1 MPAAAAK
8 RPRGR
13 PRTTPTPPG
22 RGRPLRVRKDG
33 AAFKPPTRITAEQLA
48 AWLEANHQRYWS
60 GRGRPPHG
68 TIPLV
73 VAAAEHFSVSRR
85 TVARLV
91 AVIAQRRARA
101 ARALPL
107 DAAAAGLLAA
117 LSERYQRIPA
127 GMTEPPAA
135 ARVRTPWGRAQP
147 AGVAGPAATAVVRAL
162 QPSAPRELDDGILR
176 YLTEHGD
183 PAFLDRVAALIARRR
198 RAYPGPSASGGGGQP
213 GARGLEAIG
222 LQASVRPTSGG
233 APAAPAGAPRS
244 DPIRDAL
251 LEALEAYAA
260 LGADGAARLAADA
273 LARQLTSPPSPR
285 R

>member
-1 MPAAAAK
+1 MPAAAK

-13 PRTTPTPPG
+13 PRLTPAPPG
-22 RGRPLRVRKDG
+22 RGRAPRVRKDG
-33 AAFKPPTRITAEQLA
+33 AAYKPPTRITAEQLA

-60 GRGRPPHG
+60 GRGRPPLG

-73 VAAAEHFSVSRR
+73 VAAAEHFAVSRR

-127 GMTEPPAA
+127 SMAA
-135 ARVRTPWGRAQP
+135 APRARAPSGQARP
-147 AGVAGPAATAVVRAL
+147 AGAAGPAATAVVRAL
-162 QPSAPRELDDGILR
+162 QASGPRELDDGILR

-183 PAFLDRVAALIARRR
+183 HAFLERVAALIALRRQAGAR
-198 RAYPGPSASGGGGQP
+198 PAAPGAGGQP

-222 LQASVRPTSGG
+222 LQARARPAPGPAAAPPVG
-233 APAAPAGAPRS
+233 APGG

-260 LGADGAARLAADA
+260 LGDDAVLRAGADA
-273 LARQLTSPPSPR
+273 LARQLAVRPPPR